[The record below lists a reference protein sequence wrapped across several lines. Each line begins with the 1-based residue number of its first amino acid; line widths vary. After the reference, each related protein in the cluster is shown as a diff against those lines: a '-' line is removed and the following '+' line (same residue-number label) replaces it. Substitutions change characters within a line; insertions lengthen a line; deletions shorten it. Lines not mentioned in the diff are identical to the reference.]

1 MNFLFTLKGTQDF
14 QIIQWTLII
23 LGVNCIVF
31 PAALAFAVSNPGS
44 ARAATTLLLT
54 EFVMDSLIL
63 ITGVR
68 RNESGGWREDTVC
81 SCALHLTQLTTM
93 HPRRCFVIGLIP
105 RPYP

>member
-1 MNFLFTLKGTQDF
+1 MNILFTPKGTQDYK
-14 QIIQWTLII
+14 IIQWTLII

-68 RNESGGWREDTVC
+68 RG
-81 SCALHLTQLTTM
+81 
-93 HPRRCFVIGLIP
+93 
-105 RPYP
+105 